1 MIYENR
7 PKLIIPRTF
16 LENVL
21 DLAGI
26 ILFIASAGS
35 LVIQWSSIP
44 DTVPIHFNTAGEP
57 DGWGS
62 KNHLWILLVVGL
74 ITWILLTIIEKFP
87 HIYNYLFLTAE
98 NAEQQYKNARLM
110 INVLKNE
117 ILIFFVYMSWVSGQI
132 ANGNNN
138 NLSLWDLPIFIIGIT
153 GTIAFFIVR
162 SIKLK

>member
-1 MIYENR
+1 
-7 PKLIIPRTF
+7 
-16 LENVL
+16 
-21 DLAGI
+21 
-26 ILFIASAGS
+26 
-35 LVIQWSSIP
+35 
-44 DTVPIHFNTAGEP
+44 
-57 DGWGS
+57 
-62 KNHLWILLVVGL
+62 VVGL

-98 NAEQQYKNARLM
+98 NEEQQYKNARLM